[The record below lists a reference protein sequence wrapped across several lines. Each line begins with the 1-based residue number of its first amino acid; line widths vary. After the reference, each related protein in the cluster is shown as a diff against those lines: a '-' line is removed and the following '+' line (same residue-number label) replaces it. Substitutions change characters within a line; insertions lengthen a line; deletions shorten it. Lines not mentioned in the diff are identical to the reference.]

1 MKRPIENIKPKGRF
15 LGVLVLVIFQSLVG
29 FIHIFFGSILLLGS
43 YVPIASSSI
52 APMIYN
58 FYTLAYGFLTVF
70 FAYLFWTE
78 KRIGW
83 IGTVAVSLFV
93 IIVDI
98 LVLFDLFNVLGIP
111 KTAGLGEIPYS
122 LFILFY
128 LFEDHI
134 RLKYRI

>member
-15 LGVLVLVIFQSLVG
+15 LGVLVLVILQYLVG
-29 FIHIFFGSILLLGS
+29 FIHIFFGFLLLLGNYTS
-43 YVPIASSSI
+43 VTSFST

-58 FYTLAYGFLTVF
+58 FYTLAYGLLVVF
-70 FAYLFWTE
+70 FTYLFWK
-78 KRIGW
+78 KRRLGW

-93 IIVDI
+93 IIVDT
-98 LVLFDLFNVLGIP
+98 LALFDLINVLGIP

-134 RLKYRI
+134 RLKYSI